1 MRIVTLILLAVATSA
16 AIAEDALTF
25 DQRFDLMRSDRQK
38 LHTLFRAMPLG
49 GDTHTHLSGAVSA
62 DALIEI
68 AGRNH
73 YYFAFST
80 EGKFLAFVAPKIIL
94 AKDGS
99 VTFDFGGRCSG
110 NTLCLQSDS
119 LTNKHRDQIRQAI
132 WITDADPQRGEKK
145 GKFADFV
152 RVFGV
157 LDELTDNSNVMPE
170 LIHALMDEASGIR
183 VSYLELKMTPY
194 GRRNRFGAVVPIETL
209 LNDLR
214 SEIDAKNRALARAG
228 KPTVVVK
235 LVAQLLR
242 SRLTRTGG
250 ITNLPYIGC
259 SGSDCATRWE
269 QAHYLVSLSRFSDF
283 LVGYDF
289 VGLPEV
295 KLELPNS
302 TAKKMIRE
310 LTAKYGDANIAI
322 HSGESDETKFA
333 DNIALAL
340 DAGADRL
347 GHAYNLSS
355 KVSSETRDLVCQGNT
370 PMVIGL
376 SSNVRLQVAPTIDD
390 HPFVGVIR
398 GDICAQKKP
407 LPVALATDDAGLFN
421 TDLALEFCIAAANSN
436 LTWQEMKQLAKQ
448 SLLGSFAPAQEKAQ
462 LVAEWERDI
471 REFEENW
478 VLPTDRSQLAA
489 GCPDPT

>member
-68 AGRNH
+68 ASRNH
-73 YYFAFST
+73 YYFAFSAD
-80 EGKFLAFVAPKIIL
+80 GKFLAFVAPKITL
-94 AKDGS
+94 AENGNVS
-99 VTFDFGGRCSG
+99 VEFRGKCSG
-110 NTLCLQSDS
+110 KTLCIQSDH
-119 LTNKHRDQIRQAI
+119 LTSKHRREIRQAI
-132 WITDADPQRGEKK
+132 WITGADQKRGEKSE
-145 GKFADFV
+145 FEDFV

-209 LNDLR
+209 LEDLQ

-242 SRLTRTGG
+242 SRLSRTGG

-259 SGSDCATRWE
+259 SGSDCPTRWE
-269 QAHYLVSLSRFSDF
+269 QAHYLSSLSRFSDF
-283 LVGYDF
+283 MVGYDF

-295 KLELPNS
+295 KLEP
-302 TAKKMIRE
+302 
-310 LTAKYGDANIAI
+310 
-322 HSGESDETKFA
+322 
-333 DNIALAL
+333 
-340 DAGADRL
+340 
-347 GHAYNLSS
+347 
-355 KVSSETRDLVCQGNT
+355 
-370 PMVIGL
+370 
-376 SSNVRLQVAPTIDD
+376 
-390 HPFVGVIR
+390 
-398 GDICAQKKP
+398 
-407 LPVALATDDAGLFN
+407 
-421 TDLALEFCIAAANSN
+421 ANSS
-436 LTWQEMKQLAKQ
+436 A
-448 SLLGSFAPAQEKAQ
+448 
-462 LVAEWERDI
+462 
-471 REFEENW
+471 
-478 VLPTDRSQLAA
+478 
-489 GCPDPT
+489 